1 MPPRHLVKGSAAAKA
16 YMAHLRSLRGKSTGG
31 RRIGGKTRR
40 VKGGFS
46 PLALVP
52 MAAKLGIF
60 GIKKL
65 IAFIKK
71 KKAEKAA
78 AAALPPNADK
88 KGGTYDFAAMQGL
101 GYNTAA
107 LEGMGYNTAALE
119 GMGYNTA
126 ALEGMGVPDEKLMRL
141 LRQIRDRPNRIG
153 GPTRLR
159 KPPGWKTELPQQFTP
174 TDLI

>member
-119 GMGYNTA
+119 GMG
-126 ALEGMGVPDEKLMRL
+126 VPDEKLMRL